1 MGGINVYVD
10 TILGHIYILT
20 QITVRISVMK
30 KGNIKMSEDYLL
42 MPVEPPFD
50 LKIYKV
56 LERIA
61 VSLEKLNIT
70 LETIQETLAECGA
83 KTERKTE

>member
-1 MGGINVYVD
+1 
-10 TILGHIYILT
+10 
-20 QITVRISVMK
+20 
-30 KGNIKMSEDYLL
+30 MSEDLLL
-42 MPVEPPFD
+42 MPAEPPLD
-50 LKIYKV
+50 LKVYKE

-83 KTERKTE
+83 KTERETE